1 MSVNT
6 AYYGLESSW
15 YSRNFGT
22 GYDEYKTPAVVTG
35 DNKYTGSFACIVQQD
50 KETRFHSSIDSTIA
64 WCATDSD
71 SPFANTLYCT
81 GYGSVAD
88 RYNRIFFNEIPL
100 SQPVCLT
107 SSYYDGGSYIYHNN
121 GKYIPDSGGKNYLMK
136 LSPSDDVVNPVTTT
150 ISGVQISSIAGGT
163 STPFV
168 KFNFNRYV
176 AIPFIGIRLLAEG
189 KTISDIENATTYSDV
204 ESCFANIG
212 NGLGNDSNT
221 AMLDIVAFEKFM
233 TENPNLANRIL
244 IRAVVGVVCQFKVDE
259 VTGGFTGWTGG
270 SNDLTLI
277 PKTLNHQLNISY
289 NGWTNNDKTV
299 IYNTSFDSSL
309 ITSYGYNRVNA
320 YTVINNNITGIS
332 AIGYGSNICF
342 TIAGDMGFISSKY
355 SELNK
360 EYYNI
365 SPIVSDTSKFAY
377 KKCEP
382 TGTSTS
388 ALRDGNK
395 VYVYAPIS
403 NFTDVNGVI
412 EYAKRSTAYLGM
424 YFRDTWN
431 TDGLN
436 RDLTDIHTYLGII
449 DDSGITHGD
458 YSQGADNANQ
468 KQADWGDNVFNKT
481 PYNPNAPK
489 PKPIAPTGESPS
501 DTLHLRTN
509 AHIGFGLGFNR
520 YAIMPNDLFS
530 LHQWI
535 HDITNYNTAKNAFA
549 TRYATVTTSSFS
561 EGVKVFERTFPD
573 TNAWLAY
580 VYELTGNGVHPN
592 NNIVG
597 LMAFPFEITGNRTNF
612 IMGGITTTSLVTIPV
627 TTLNGEET
635 SSVDVNIEIPCHSA
649 EGRLLSGDGFVELN
663 LGSKWIDRKYGDF
676 RDYKPYTQLQLQIPY
691 FGTIDLDPENW
702 IGKLCT
708 VKCIVELVTGSA
720 MAIICRNNE
729 SGSQADVPVMTVSGQ
744 MGFSI
749 PLNIE
754 TYGGTSASLMASSFA
769 LQNMNVQHRVNTI
782 NGLIEV
788 GKSTATL
795 IGAGA
800 FTVATGG
807 LGAGATALAG
817 ANLVQTSANVYGQ
830 YQTEKNN
837 IKSAE
842 YQMEHQQTGSMIH
855 GSSTPSCNGKYETRC
870 RLVRKYNT
878 MLTGTNENAVGET
891 VGYACN
897 KTDILNNF
905 KGYSVF
911 SNVILDDISAT
922 DEEKK
927 LIESLL
933 QNGVY
938 LPKE

>member
-1 MSVNT
+1 MSINT
-6 AYYGLESSW
+6 SYYGLESTW
-15 YSRNFGT
+15 YSRNFDT

-35 DNKYTGSFACIVQQD
+35 NNNYTGTFACIVEQD
-50 KETRFHSSIDSTIA
+50 KETRFHSNIDSTIA
-64 WCATDSD
+64 WCAADSD

-81 GYGSVAD
+81 GFNNVAD
-88 RYNRIFFNEIPL
+88 RYNRLFFNAIPL
-100 SQPVCLT
+100 NQPVCLT
-107 SSYYDGGSYIYHNN
+107 SSYGSISNVNIYY
-121 GKYIPDSGGKNYLMK
+121 GRYIPDNLNRNYLMNLK
-136 LSPSDDVVNPVTTT
+136 PSDNVVNPSTVTTQN
-150 ISGVQISSIAGGT
+150 IQLSAIASGN

-168 KFNFNRYV
+168 QFNFNRYV
-176 AIPFIGIRLLAEG
+176 VIPFITIRRLADN
-189 KTISDIENATTYSDV
+189 KTITDIENAVTYTDV
-204 ESCFANIG
+204 ESCFVDIQ
-212 NGLGNDSNT
+212 NGLGNSNV
-221 AMLDIVAFEKFM
+221 AMLDIGAFEKFM
-233 TENPNLANRIL
+233 TDNPLLANKIL
-244 IRAVVGVVCQFKVDE
+244 IRAIVGVVCQFKVE
-259 VTGGFTGWTGG
+259 ESTGGFAGWTGG
-270 SNDLTLI
+270 SDDLKLI

-289 NGWTNNDKTV
+289 NGWTSADKTV
-299 IYNTSFDSSL
+299 IYDTSFDSSL
-309 ITSYGYNRVNA
+309 ITSYGYNSANA
-320 YTVINNNITGIS
+320 YTVSNGVFSKVLSS
-332 AIGYGSNICF
+332 ADYGTNVCF
-342 TIAGDMGFISSKY
+342 TIAGDMGFASSKY
-355 SELNK
+355 TNLENN
-360 EYYNI
+360 YFNI
-365 SPIVSDTSKFAY
+365 SPVVSDTSKFSY
-377 KKCEP
+377 KKCNSA
-382 TGTSTS
+382 GTTT
-388 ALRDGNK
+388 AEKNNNR

-403 NFTDVNGVI
+403 NFTDVDGVI

-436 RDLTDIHTYLGII
+436 SELTDVHTYLGSI

-458 YSQGADNANQ
+458 YTQGADNASQ
-468 KQADWGDNVFNKT
+468 KQANWGADVFNKT
-481 PYNPNAPK
+481 PYNPNTPK
-489 PKPIAPTGESPS
+489 PKPIAPTGETPS

-520 YAIMPNDLFS
+520 YSIMPNDLFS

-535 HDITNYNTAKNAFA
+535 HDVTNYNTAKDTYA
-549 TRYATVTTSSFS
+549 TRYATTTSSTYS

-580 VYELTGNGVHPN
+580 VYQLTGNGVHPN

-597 LMAFPFEITGNRTNF
+597 LMAFPFEISGNRTNF
-612 IMGGITTTSLVTIPV
+612 VMGGTTTTSTVTIPV
-627 TTLNGEET
+627 TTLNGDET
-635 SSVDVNIEIPCHSA
+635 TKVDVNVEIPCHSA

-663 LGSKWIDRKYGDF
+663 LGSKFIDRKYADF

-691 FGTIDLDPENW
+691 FGTVDLDPENW

-729 SGSQADVPVMTVSGQ
+729 DTSQADVPVMTVSGQ

-754 TYGGTSASLMASSFA
+754 TYGGTTASLMSSSFA
-769 LQNMNVQHRVNTI
+769 LQNLNVEHRVNAVT
-782 NGLIEV
+782 GLIDV

-807 LGAGATALAG
+807 MGVGALALAG
-817 ANLVQTSANVYGQ
+817 ANTAQTAGSYYGQ
-830 YQTEKNN
+830 MKTEKNN
-837 IKSAE
+837 IKATE
-842 YQMEHQQTGSMIH
+842 FAMEHQQSGSMIH

-870 RLVRKYNT
+870 RLIRKYNI
-878 MLTGTNENAVGET
+878 MLTGTNEQAVGET

-897 KTDILNNF
+897 KTDVLSNF

-911 SNVILDDISAT
+911 SNVKLDNIDLT

-927 LIESLL
+927 IIENRL
-933 QNGVY
+933 QSGVY
-938 LPKE
+938 II

>member
-1 MSVNT
+1 MAVNT
-6 AYYGLESSW
+6 SYYGLESSW

-35 DNKYTGSFACIVQQD
+35 NNKYTGTFSCIVQQD

-81 GYGSVAD
+81 GYGNIAD
-88 RYNRIFFNEIPL
+88 RYNRLFFNQIPL
-100 SQPVCLT
+100 SQPVCIT
-107 SSYYDGGSYIYHNN
+107 SSYDVITDVRTYYGRYIS
-121 GKYIPDSGGKNYLMK
+121 DSANKNYLMN
-136 LSPSDDVVNPVTTT
+136 LSPSDDVVNPSTVTQQNIQLST
-150 ISGVQISSIAGGT
+150 IAGGN

-168 KFNFNRYV
+168 KFNFNRYIV
-176 AIPFIGIRLLAEG
+176 IPFIGIRRLADN
-189 KTISDIENATTYSDV
+189 KTIADIENATTYSDV
-204 ESCFANIG
+204 ESCFVSIQ
-212 NGLGNDSNT
+212 NGLGNVHT
-221 AMLDIVAFEKFM
+221 AMLDIGAFEKFM
-233 TENPNLANRIL
+233 TDNPTLADKIL
-244 IRAVVGVVCQFKVDE
+244 IRAIVGVVCQFKVDE

-270 SNDLTLI
+270 NDDLPLI
-277 PKTLNHQLNISY
+277 PKTLNHQLNVSY
-289 NGWTNNDKTV
+289 DGWTGTDKTV
-299 IYNTSFDSSL
+299 LYNTSFDSSL
-309 ITSYGYNRVNA
+309 ITSYGYNRVSSF
-320 YTVINNNITGIS
+320 TVRNNTLTEAISSTGP
-332 AIGYGSNICF
+332 YGTNTCF

-355 SELNK
+355 SNLEGN
-360 EYYNI
+360 YWNI
-365 SPIVSDTSKFAY
+365 CPVVSDTSKFSY
-377 KKCEP
+377 KKCEATSS
-382 TGTSTS
+382 TGSS
-388 ALRDGNK
+388 NANK

-403 NFTDVNGVI
+403 NFTDINGVI

-436 RDLTDIHTYLGII
+436 SELIDIHTYLGII

-489 PKPIAPTGESPS
+489 PKPIAPTGEKPS
-501 DTLHLRTN
+501 DPLHLRTN

-520 YAIMPNDLFS
+520 YSIMPNDLFS

-549 TRYATVTTSSFS
+549 TRYATVATSSFT

-612 IMGGITTTSLVTIPV
+612 IMGGTTTTSLVTIPV

-691 FGTIDLDPENW
+691 FGTVDLDPENW
-702 IGKLCT
+702 IGRLCT

-729 SGSQADVPVMTVSGQ
+729 DSSQADVPVMTVSGQ

-749 PLNIE
+749 PLNVE

-870 RLVRKYNT
+870 RLVRKYNV
-878 MLTGTNENAVGET
+878 MLTGTNESAVGET

-897 KTDILNNF
+897 KTDVLNNF

-911 SNVILDDISAT
+911 SNVKLNGISAT